1 MAGSAGGSNNPI
13 FTGALGEYD
22 GVVLYEYERVSTTK
36 TGAKTGASSAN
47 VVHNLLLGQ
56 QAACYA
62 VTREPD
68 AIKQVDDYGNREGN
82 GISFNAG
89 IEKVVFNGNDYG
101 VIQVM
106 TGGAAD

>member
-1 MAGSAGGSNNPI
+1 M
-13 FTGALGEYD
+13 
-22 GVVLYEYERVSTTK
+22 
-36 TGAKTGASSAN
+36 
-47 VVHNLLLGQ
+47 VHNLLLGQ

-62 VTREPD
+62 VTREPE

-89 IEKVVFNGNDYG
+89 IEKVVFNSKDYG